1 MPIKCRCGHTGP
13 YFMGTCPSC
22 EAARE
27 VERDGVPEDFRKQ
40 VEAELAKPSLFAGR
54 DFDDI

>member
-1 MPIKCRCGHTGP
+1 
-13 YFMGTCPSC
+13 
-22 EAARE
+22 
-27 VERDGVPEDFRKQ
+27 VPEDFRKQ